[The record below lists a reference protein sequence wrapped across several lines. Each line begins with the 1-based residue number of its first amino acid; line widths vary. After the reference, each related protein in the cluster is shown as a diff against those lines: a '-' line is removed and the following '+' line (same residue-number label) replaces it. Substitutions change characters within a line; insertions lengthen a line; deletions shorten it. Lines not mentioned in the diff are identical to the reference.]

1 MRILVTGAAG
11 FIGSHYVRTL
21 LSGGYPGYEDAEV
34 TVLDKLTYAGN
45 LANLDPVAGRFSF
58 TRGDIC
64 DAQLLADLVPG
75 HDAVINFAA
84 ESHVD
89 RSIAGAGDF
98 VTANVVGVQVLLDA
112 CRTAGVRKVVQ
123 VSTDEVYGSIASGSW
138 TEESPL
144 DPNSPYSAA
153 KAGGDLLALAFA
165 RTHGLDVS
173 ITRCCNNYGP
183 YQYPEKVIPLFA
195 TNLLDGKP
203 VPLYGDGANVRGWIH
218 VDDHCRGIQLVLEQ
232 GAAIRA
238 RDVHTVVRLAG
249 ILRGEMGR
257 RQLLEE
263 ERSRLLARSGE
274 RLGVPAEAVT
284 LGLLSTLMDDAS
296 AESAHARSAELRG
309 LLHELQREHTCNRS
323 LMQIELGFLDH
334 LMGILSLD
342 GVNGYDTHGSS
353 TSITRSRPHG
363 I

>member
-1 MRILVTGAAG
+1 MSPA
-11 FIGSHYVRTL
+11 
-21 LSGGYPGYEDAEV
+21 
-34 TVLDKLTYAGN
+34 
-45 LANLDPVAGRFSF
+45 
-58 TRGDIC
+58 
-64 DAQLLADLVPG
+64 
-75 HDAVINFAA
+75 
-84 ESHVD
+84 
-89 RSIAGAGDF
+89 SI
-98 VTANVVGVQVLLDA
+98 
-112 CRTAGVRKVVQ
+112 
-123 VSTDEVYGSIASGSW
+123 
-138 TEESPL
+138 
-144 DPNSPYSAA
+144 
-153 KAGGDLLALAFA
+153 
-165 RTHGLDVS
+165 
-173 ITRCCNNYGP
+173 
-183 YQYPEKVIPLFA
+183 IP
-195 TNLLDGKP
+195 
-203 VPLYGDGANVRGWIH
+203 H
-218 VDDHCRGIQLVLEQ
+218 QGIQRDRALSVDVLAHLEAQIQSARSLLEVVLEQ

-284 LGLLSTLMDDAS
+284 LGLLSTLMDAAS
-296 AESAHARSAELRG
+296 AECARARSAELRG

-363 I
+363 GLHVLDLQA